1 MTINNIML
9 IDDDKV
15 DVFISQRLIE
25 KYDPDLNIRVF
36 NNASSA
42 LSFFKLLELN
52 TNIKSLALPEV
63 IFLDIN
69 MPEMGGFKFLEEF
82 SQLKKINELNMAV
95 YMLSSSLCPED
106 VAHAEN
112 ADYCSGYIMKPL
124 TIEKLEIILNPSVM
138 VEHLQQFKKII

>member
-1 MTINNIML
+1 MINNIML

-25 KYDPDLNIRVF
+25 KYDSNLNIRVF
-36 NNASSA
+36 NNANSA

-52 TNIKSLALPEV
+52 TNIKSLALPDV
-63 IFLDIN
+63 ILLDIN
-69 MPEMGGFKFLEEF
+69 MPEINGFKFLEEF
-82 SQLKKINELNMAV
+82 SKLKRVNELKTAV

-112 ADYCSGYIMKPL
+112 APYCSGYIMKPL
-124 TIEKLEIILNPSVM
+124 TIEKLEIILNASAM